1 MRGRGLILVTLC
13 LAALIINLDTTIVN
27 VALPSLVRQIGATT
41 TGLQWV
47 VDAYNLVFAALVLAA
62 GGLSDRLGRKGMLL
76 AGLAVFGAASLAGS
90 FATTVGQLI
99 AARAV
104 MGLGAAMMF
113 PSTLSL
119 LTNVFTE
126 RRERAVAIGVWGAS
140 AGVGVALG
148 PIAGGWLLERFWWGS
163 IFLFMVPIA
172 AVVGLLV
179 AWRVPTSRDPRTP
192 PVDWRGFALSTAG
205 MSLIVYGIIQ
215 APGWGWATPA
225 TIGVLAAGAAVLGV
239 LVAAE
244 RRTASPMIDV
254 SLFRNPRF
262 TAASASV
269 AISFFALL
277 GFIFLMTQ
285 YFQVV
290 RAYSPLS
297 TGVRL
302 LPVAVTVGVAAVA
315 GTRLAVR
322 IGNKVIVGGGMLFFA
337 AALAWIATFTRGTS
351 YTIIA
356 ASMVVLGIG
365 MGFTQAPATEAIM
378 GAVPKQ
384 KAGIASAING
394 STRLFGGTLGV
405 AVIGSVAASLYTSRL
420 TALLPPG
427 LPERAVT
434 AARGSVGGAAAAAQ
448 QLTQA
453 GLPGPAHAL
462 GDAAVLAFTH
472 SLTGACLAAAAVAA
486 SGALLTLTLLPN
498 RPRVQE
504 AEAPPAPG
512 IGPEP
517 ASGLAGIHQSGS
529 PATIPGAAQN
539 GETGAGRPLPS

>member
-1 MRGRGLILVTLC
+1 MKGRGLILVTLC

-27 VALPSLVRQIGATT
+27 VGLPALVRQLGATT

-62 GGLSDRLGRKGMLL
+62 GSLSDRLGRKGMLL
-76 AGLAVFGAASLAGS
+76 VGVAVFGAASLAGS
-90 FATTVGQLI
+90 FAATVGQLI

-113 PSTLSL
+113 PATLSL

-126 RRERAVAIGVWGAS
+126 RRARALAIGLWGAS

-148 PIAGGWLLERFWWGS
+148 PISGGWLLERYWWGS
-163 IFLFMVPIA
+163 IFLFMVPVA

-192 PVDWRGFALSTAG
+192 PVDWRGFALSAAG
-205 MSLIVYGIIQ
+205 MSLLVYGIIQ
-215 APGWGWATPA
+215 APGWGWASPA
-225 TIGVLAAGAAVLGV
+225 TIGVLAAGAAVFGL
-239 LVAAE
+239 LAAAE
-244 RRTASPMIDV
+244 RRAASPMIDV

-269 AISFFALL
+269 AVSFFALL

-302 LPVAVTVGVAAVA
+302 LPVAVTVGLAAVA

-322 IGNKVIVGGGMLFFA
+322 VGNKVIVGGGMLFFCA
-337 AALAWIATFTRGTS
+337 AMLWIATFTRGTS
-351 YTIIA
+351 YDIIA

-365 MGFTQAPATEAIM
+365 TGFTQAPATEAIM
-378 GAVPKQ
+378 GAVPKRQ
-384 KAGIASAING
+384 AGIASAVNG

-405 AVIGSVAASLYTSRL
+405 AVIGSVAASLYASRL
-420 TALLPPG
+420 AALLPAG
-427 LPERAVT
+427 LPAPALT

-448 QLTQA
+448 QLSRA
-453 GLPGPAHAL
+453 GLAGPARAL
-462 GDAAVLAFTH
+462 SDAAVLAFMH
-472 SLTGACLAAAAVAA
+472 SLTGACLVAAAVAA
-486 SGALLTLTLLPN
+486 GGALLALTLLPN
-498 RPRVQE
+498 RPRIQE
-504 AEAPPAPG
+504 TEARPASG

-517 ASGLAGIHQSGS
+517 VGGQAGVHRAGS
-529 PATIPGAAQN
+529 
-539 GETGAGRPLPS
+539 

>member
-1 MRGRGLILVTLC
+1 MKGRGLILVTLC

-27 VALPSLVRQIGATT
+27 VALPALVRQIGATT

-47 VDAYNLVFAALVLAA
+47 VDAYNLVFAALLLAA
-62 GGLSDRLGRKGMLL
+62 GSLSDRLGRKGMLL

-90 FATTVGQLI
+90 LATTVGQLI

-126 RRERAVAIGVWGAS
+126 RRERALAIGVWGGS
-140 AGVGVALG
+140 AGVGIALG
-148 PIAGGWLLERFWWGS
+148 PIFGGWLLERFWWGS
-163 IFLFMVPIA
+163 IFLFFVPVA
-172 AVVGLLV
+172 AVVAALA

-192 PVDWRGFALSTAG
+192 PVDWRGFALSAAG
-205 MSLIVYGIIQ
+205 MGLIVYGIIQ
-215 APGWGWATPA
+215 APGWGWASAA
-225 TIGVLAAGAAVLGV
+225 TIGVLAAGVLVLAV

-244 RRTASPMIDV
+244 RATASPMIDM

-269 AISFFALL
+269 AIAFFALL

-290 RAYSPLS
+290 RGYSPLG

-315 GTRLAVR
+315 GTRLAVQV
-322 IGNKVIVGGGMLFFA
+322 GNKVIVGGGMLFFS
-337 AALAWIATFTRGTS
+337 AALLWIATFSRATS
-351 YTIIA
+351 YGVIA
-356 ASMVVLGIG
+356 ASMVVLGLG
-365 MGFTQAPATEAIM
+365 MGLTQAPATEAIM

-384 KAGIASAING
+384 KAGIASAVNG
-394 STRLFGGTLGV
+394 ATRLFGGTLGV

-420 TALLPPG
+420 TALLPAG
-427 LPERAVT
+427 LPARAVT
-434 AARGSVGGAAAAAQ
+434 AAHGSVGGAAAAAQ
-448 QLTQA
+448 QLARA
-453 GLPGPAHAL
+453 GLAGPARAL
-462 GDAAVLAFTH
+462 DNAATLAFMH
-472 SLTGACLAAAAVAA
+472 SLTGACLVAAGVAAV
-486 SGALLTLTLLPN
+486 GTLLVAFLLPN
-498 RPRVQE
+498 RPRLQE
-504 AEAPPAPG
+504 TKKQQ
-512 IGPEP
+512 
-517 ASGLAGIHQSGS
+517 ASGIRPQPADGQAGVHH
-529 PATIPGAAQN
+529 PGA
-539 GETGAGRPLPS
+539 